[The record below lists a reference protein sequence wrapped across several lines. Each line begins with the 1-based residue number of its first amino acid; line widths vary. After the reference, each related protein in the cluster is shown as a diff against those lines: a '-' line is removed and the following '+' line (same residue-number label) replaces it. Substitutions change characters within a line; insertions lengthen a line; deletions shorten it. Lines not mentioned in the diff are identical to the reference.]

1 MTGDLPATLFIK
13 NRYKLKNLLPP
24 SSVVVISSNRQMIR
38 NGDHHYPFRQSS
50 DLYYLTGIRQELCTL
65 VIFPEGGPNR
75 YREIFYIPEGDKK
88 TLVYEGPRITAQ
100 EVKEIS
106 GIGDV
111 RVSGNLYRD
120 LREILPDCSHI
131 YFGTPERLEKTLLP
145 SNEMEIRNA
154 LSASIARLEEHRLAL
169 LMTKIRMYKEPEEID
184 MMKKAVSI
192 TDDAFIRVLQH
203 LRPGMFEYQVEA
215 HISFAFFSQGV
226 REHAFEPIVASGKN
240 ALVLHY
246 IENRD
251 VCNDGAL
258 LLMDFGAD
266 WEYYAAD
273 ISRTIPV
280 NGRYSKRQRELYD
293 ANLRVM
299 QQALALMTP
308 GKKLHE
314 FNKEVGLLWEEEHVR
329 LGLYT
334 MRDVKQ
340 ESKGSPLWK
349 RYFWHGTSHSIGLDV
364 HDRFDPAVEFGPGMV
379 LSCEPGIYIR
389 EEGVGIRL
397 ENDVLITAKG
407 PVNLSENIPIDPDAI
422 EVIMNKS

>member
-1 MTGDLPATLFIK
+1 MENLTATFFIK
-13 NRYKLKNLLPP
+13 NRYKLKELLLP
-24 SSVVVISSNRQMIR
+24 SSVVVISSNRLMIR

-50 DLYYLTGIRQELCTL
+50 DLYYLTGIRQEMCTL
-65 VIFPEGGPNR
+65 VIYPEGGADK
-75 YREIFYIPEGDKK
+75 YKEVFFIPEGDKK

-100 EVKEIS
+100 EVSETS
-106 GIGDV
+106 GISDV
-111 RVSGNLYRD
+111 RVSGNLSKD
-120 LREILPDCSHI
+120 LGEILSGCRYI
-131 YFGTPERLEKTLLP
+131 YFGTPDLLEKSIIP
-145 SNEMEIRNA
+145 SNEMEIREA
-154 LSASIARLEEHRLAL
+154 LSAGISRLEEHMLAP

-184 MMKKAVSI
+184 MMNRAISI
-192 TDDAFIRVLQH
+192 TGDAFIRVLQN
-203 LRPGMFEYQVEA
+203 LRPGMYEYQVAA
-215 HISFAFFSQGV
+215 HISYEFFIQGA

-240 ALVLHY
+240 GLVLHY
-246 IENRD
+246 VENRD
-251 VCNDGAL
+251 VCDDGAL

-280 NGRYSKRQRELYD
+280 NGRYTRRQRELYD

-308 GKKLHE
+308 GKKLGE
-314 FNKEVGLLWEEEHVR
+314 FNNEVGLLWEEEHVK
-329 LGLYT
+329 LGLYS
-334 MRDVKQ
+334 MRDVKKQ
-340 ESKGSPLWK
+340 SDGPPLWK
-349 RYFWHGTSHSIGLDV
+349 RYYWHGTSHSIGLDV
-364 HDRFDPAVEFGPGMV
+364 HDRFDPAVVFGPGMV

-397 ENDVLITAKG
+397 ENDVLITGEG

>member
-1 MTGDLPATLFIK
+1 MDKLPATLFIK
-13 NRYKLKNLLPP
+13 NRYKLKALLLP
-24 SSVVVISSNRQMIR
+24 SSAVVISSNRQMIR

-65 VIFPEGGPNR
+65 VIFPEGGPEK
-75 YREIFYIPEGDKK
+75 YKEIFFIPEGDKK
-88 TLVYEGPRITAQ
+88 SLVYEGPRITAR
-100 EVKEIS
+100 EVSEIS
-106 GIGDV
+106 GISDV
-111 RVSGNLYRD
+111 RVSGNLNRD
-120 LREILPDCSHI
+120 LRNILSDCRYI
-131 YFGTPERLEKTLLP
+131 YFGTPEQLEGTIIP
-145 SNEMEIRNA
+145 SNEMEIRDA
-154 LSASIARLEEHRLAL
+154 LSASIARLEEHNLAP
-169 LMTKIRMYKEPEEID
+169 LMTKIRMYKEPEEIE
-184 MMKKAVSI
+184 MMNRAISI
-192 TDDAFIRVLQH
+192 TGDAFIRVLQN
-203 LRPGMFEYQVEA
+203 LRPGMYEYQVAA
-215 HISFAFFSQGV
+215 HLSYEFFNQGA

-240 ALVLHY
+240 GLVLHY
-246 IENRD
+246 VENRD

-280 NGRYSKRQRELYD
+280 NGRYTRRQRELYD

-308 GKKLHE
+308 GKKLSE
-314 FNKEVGLLWEEEHVR
+314 FNNEVGLLWEEEHVK
-329 LGLYT
+329 LGFYS
-334 MRDVKQ
+334 MRDVRNQ
-340 ESKGSPLWK
+340 SDGPPLWK
-349 RYFWHGTSHSIGLDV
+349 NYYWHGTTHSIGLDV

-397 ENDVLITAKG
+397 ENDVLITSEG

>member
-1 MTGDLPATLFIK
+1 MDNLPTTLFIK
-13 NRYKLKNLLPP
+13 NRSKLKELLLP
-24 SSVVVISSNRQMIR
+24 SSAVVISSNRQMVR
-38 NGDHHYPFRQSS
+38 NGNHHYPFRQSS

-65 VIFPEGGPNR
+65 VIFPESGPNK
-75 YREIFYIPEGDKK
+75 YKEIFYIPEGDKK

-100 EVKEIS
+100 EVTEIS
-106 GIGDV
+106 GISDV
-111 RVSGNLYRD
+111 RVSGNMNKD
-120 LREILPDCSHI
+120 LRDILSDCRYI
-131 YFGTPERLEKTLLP
+131 YFGTPEQLEKTVIP
-145 SNEMEIRNA
+145 SNEKEIRDA
-154 LSASIARLEEHRLAL
+154 LSASIIRLEEHALAPV
-169 LMTKIRMYKEPEEID
+169 MTKIRMYKEPEEID
-184 MMKKAVSI
+184 MMKRAISI
-192 TDDAFIRVLQH
+192 TGDAFIRVLQH
-203 LRPGMFEYQVEA
+203 LHPGMYEYQVAA
-215 HISFAFFSQGV
+215 HISYEFFSQGV

-240 ALVLHY
+240 GLVLHY
-246 IENRD
+246 VENRS
-251 VCNDGAL
+251 VCNDGEL

-266 WEYYAAD
+266 WKYYAAD

-280 NGRYSKRQRELYD
+280 NGRYTRRQRELFD

-308 GKKLHE
+308 GKRLSE
-314 FNKEVGLLWEEEHVR
+314 FNNEVGLLWEEEHVK

-334 MRDVKQ
+334 LRDVKK
-340 ESKGSPLWK
+340 ESKNWPMWK
-349 RYFWHGTSHSIGLDV
+349 RYYWHGTSHSIGLDV

-397 ENDVLITAKG
+397 ENDVLITAAG